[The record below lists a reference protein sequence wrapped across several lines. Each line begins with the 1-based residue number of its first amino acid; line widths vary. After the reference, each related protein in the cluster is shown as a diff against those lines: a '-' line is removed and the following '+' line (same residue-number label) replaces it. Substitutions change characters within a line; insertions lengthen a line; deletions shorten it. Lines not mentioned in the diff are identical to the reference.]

1 MNLQFS
7 EEIVEKT
14 VTFQLE
20 GKIVSDID
28 TTELIEQL
36 QKKID
41 GEEDTLIFDLSKL
54 THITSSGLNF
64 FVRALTRT
72 RNKEKKLLLNN
83 LQPNVAKLFQISK
96 LNEIFTISSD
106 NKIDETQN
114 KK

>member
-7 EEIVEKT
+7 EVIVGQT

-36 QKKID
+36 QKRID
-41 GEEDTLIFDLSKL
+41 GAESTIVFNLTKL
-54 THITSSGLNF
+54 THITSTGLNF

-83 LQPNVAKLFQISK
+83 LQPSVAKLFQISK
-96 LNEIFTISSD
+96 LNEIFTISSEE
-106 NKIDETQN
+106 NMDETLN
-114 KK
+114 RK

>member
-7 EEIVEKT
+7 EEIIGQT

-28 TTELIEQL
+28 TTSLIEQL
-36 QKKID
+36 QKRID
-41 GEEDTLIFDLSKL
+41 GTENIIVFNLSKL
-54 THITSSGLNF
+54 THITSTGLNF

-83 LQPNVAKLFQISK
+83 LQPSVAKLFQISK
-96 LNEIFTISSD
+96 LNEIFTISTD
-106 NKIDETQN
+106 NKLDETLNN
-114 KK
+114 K

>member
-7 EEIVEKT
+7 EEIVDKT
-14 VTFQLE
+14 VVFQLE

-36 QKKID
+36 QKRID
-41 GEEDTLIFDLSKL
+41 GQEDTLVFNLSKL
-54 THITSSGLNF
+54 THITSTGLNF

-83 LQPNVAKLFQISK
+83 LQPSVAKLFQISK
-96 LNEIFTISSD
+96 LNEIFTISSEST
-106 NKIDETQN
+106 IDEKQN
-114 KK
+114 NK

>member
-36 QKKID
+36 QKK
-41 GEEDTLIFDLSKL
+41 
-54 THITSSGLNF
+54 N
-64 FVRALTRT
+64 
-72 RNKEKKLLLNN
+72 
-83 LQPNVAKLFQISK
+83 
-96 LNEIFTISSD
+96 
-106 NKIDETQN
+106 
-114 KK
+114 

>member
-7 EEIVEKT
+7 EVIVGQT

-28 TTELIEQL
+28 TTVLIEHL
-36 QKKID
+36 QKRID
-41 GEEDTLIFDLSKL
+41 GAESTIVFNLTKL
-54 THITSSGLNF
+54 THITSTGLNF

-83 LQPNVAKLFQISK
+83 LQPSVAKLFQISK
-96 LNEIFTISSD
+96 LNEIFTISSEE
-106 NKIDETQN
+106 NMDETLN
-114 KK
+114 RK

>member
-7 EEIVEKT
+7 EVIVGQT

-28 TTELIEQL
+28 TTVLIEHL
-36 QKKID
+36 QKRID
-41 GEEDTLIFDLSKL
+41 GSENTIVFNLTKLS
-54 THITSSGLNF
+54 HITSTGLNF

-83 LQPNVAKLFQISK
+83 LQPSVAKLFQISK
-96 LNEIFTISSD
+96 LNEIFTISSEE
-106 NKIDETQN
+106 NMDETLN
-114 KK
+114 RK